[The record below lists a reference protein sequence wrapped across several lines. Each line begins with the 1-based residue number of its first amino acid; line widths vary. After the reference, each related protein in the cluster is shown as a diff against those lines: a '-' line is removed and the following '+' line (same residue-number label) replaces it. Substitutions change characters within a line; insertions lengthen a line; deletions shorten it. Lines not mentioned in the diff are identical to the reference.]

1 MASKA
6 VEKAM
11 HAYLISEAETE
22 ERRAQRL
29 RAVAAALEES
39 LANGA
44 CVGWRPVLF
53 DHAEGGESALGI
65 TRTTNDDCGT
75 YAQFGVHFFNLFIS
89 RAVSFLNIYFV
100 FAPYH
105 RIKSTEAA
113 ADESEA
119 ARAIAEAQ
127 KAAHEY
133 ETVATVGHHEHVQHV
148 HTSTEV

>member
-1 MASKA
+1 
-6 VEKAM
+6 M

-44 CVGWRPVLF
+44 CVGFPPVLF
-53 DHAEGGESALGI
+53 DHDGRDARRKGSLGRTETTIVSLLEFALHLVFTASKILFFSGAPFLI
-65 TRTTNDDCGT
+65 LVFFTLIKRTRL
-75 YAQFGVHFFNLFIS
+75 V
-89 RAVSFLNIYFV
+89 
-100 FAPYH
+100 P
-105 RIKSTEAA
+105 EAA

-133 ETVATVGHHEHVQHV
+133 ETVATVGHHEHVQHA